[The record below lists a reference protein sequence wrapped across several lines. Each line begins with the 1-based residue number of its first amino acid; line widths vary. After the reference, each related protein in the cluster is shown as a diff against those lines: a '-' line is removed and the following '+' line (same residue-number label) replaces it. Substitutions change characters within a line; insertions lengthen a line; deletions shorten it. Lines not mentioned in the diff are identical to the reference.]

1 MIILDTNVLSELARE
16 SPEPAVVEW
25 LDSVAAED
33 VATTA
38 IAAAE
43 LFFGVARLP
52 SGRRKLRVADAV
64 RRVLHEDL
72 QGRIEVFDLAS
83 AERYGTLVAARERA
97 GRPISI
103 ADAQIAAVCAVRQAT
118 LGTRNTKDF
127 ERTGIDVI
135 NPWEHGVTTGRP

>member
-1 MIILDTNVLSELARE
+1 VIVLDTNVVSELARE
-16 SPEPAVVEW
+16 SPAPAVIEW
-25 LDSVAAED
+25 LDSLAAED

-43 LFFGVARLP
+43 LFYGVARLP
-52 SGRRKLRVADAV
+52 SGRRKSLVSEAV

-72 QGRIEVFDLAS
+72 RDRVEVFDLSS
-83 AERYGTLVAARERA
+83 AERYGALVAARERA

-118 LGTRNTKDF
+118 LATRNTKDF
-127 ERTGIDVI
+127 EGTGIDVI
-135 NPWEHGVTTGRP
+135 NPWEQGGPT